1 MRLGTGDLC
10 HAGSVTG
17 ERAWPGVSYVMPV
30 LNEARY
36 LAAAVETVMA
46 QDYPGERELVL
57 ALGPSSDGTDAV
69 AERLAAEDPRIRLVP
84 NPGMDIPIGLNLA
97 IAASRHDVVMR
108 VDAHTQI
115 PTEYTRIAVRA
126 LEESGAANV
135 GGLMLATGETPLQ
148 RAVARGYRSRI
159 GLGGGSYHVGG
170 EAGPT
175 ESAYLGV
182 FRRDA
187 LEAVGG
193 YDETLRRGEDWE
205 LNYRLRQAGHLVWF
219 DPALQVTYWPRE
231 TWAKLARQFHSTGVW
246 RGELVRRIG
255 ASNGVRFFVPPALVV
270 AVALSV
276 LVGLATAIVALVA
289 AVPAW
294 LAVVATLLGLA
305 PLAYLLLLALAVVTT
320 PGSLGDRLRF
330 AGVIAV
336 MHLAWGTGFLQGV
349 VRGAGTNRD
358 TSRSEG
364 GPTR

>member
-1 MRLGTGDLC
+1 MTDE
-10 HAGSVTG
+10 H
-17 ERAWPGVSYVMPV
+17 AWPGVSYVMPV
-30 LNEARY
+30 LNEERY
-36 LAAAVETVMA
+36 LAGAVATVMA

-57 ALGPSSDGTDAV
+57 ALGPSTDGTDAV
-69 AERLAAEDPRIRLVP
+69 AERLAAEDARIRLVP

-97 IAASRHDVVMR
+97 IAASRHDVVVR

-115 PTEYTRIAVRA
+115 PADYTRLAVRA
-126 LEESGAANV
+126 LETSSAANV
-135 GGLMLATGETPLQ
+135 GGLMLATGDTPLQ

-159 GLGGGSYHVGG
+159 GLGGGSYHLGG

-175 ESAYLGV
+175 DSAYLGV

-193 YDETLRRGEDWE
+193 YDESLRRGEDWE

-231 TWAKLARQFHSTGVW
+231 TWPKLARQFHSTGVW

-255 ASNGVRFFVPPALVV
+255 ASNGIRFFVPPALVV

-276 LVGLATAIVALVA
+276 LVGLATALVALVA
-289 AVPAW
+289 TVPTW
-294 LAVVATLLGLA
+294 LAVISALLGLA
-305 PLAYLLLLALAVVTT
+305 PAAYLVLLLGAVVTT

-330 AGVIAV
+330 AGVVAV

-364 GPTR
+364 GLTA